1 MAADG
6 RRQPGLDE
14 DRVDEHGREHTEHR
28 EERERHADEIGSRP
42 RRRHPPARE
51 PALRNAF
58 DGRPASGRIDRVTW
72 LSVALLA
79 SAVAVLIAAE
89 LPRLERRLGADARR
103 SRARARRKQ
112 NLRLIRPEQPER
124 PPRSESEEFA
134 ASVERD
140 LALLPTIDEQEE
152 RGRGR
157 GRSSN

>member
-1 MAADG
+1 M
-6 RRQPGLDE
+6 
-14 DRVDEHGREHTEHR
+14 
-28 EERERHADEIGSRP
+28 
-42 RRRHPPARE
+42 
-51 PALRNAF
+51 RNAF
-58 DGRPASGRIDRVTW
+58 DGRLASGRIESVTW

-103 SRARARRKQ
+103 SRARERRKQ
-112 NLRLIRPEQPER
+112 NLRLIRPDEPER
-124 PPRSESEEFA
+124 APRSESEEFA

>member
-1 MAADG
+1 
-6 RRQPGLDE
+6 
-14 DRVDEHGREHTEHR
+14 V
-28 EERERHADEIGSRP
+28 S
-42 RRRHPPARE
+42 
-51 PALRNAF
+51 
-58 DGRPASGRIDRVTW
+58 W

-89 LPRLERRLGADARR
+89 LPRLGRRLGSDARR

-124 PPRSESEEFA
+124 APQSESEEFA

-157 GRSSN
+157 GRSSS